1 MIYINKDETNKVV
14 LTLSENSSLSS
25 PYYLFKFVNE
35 FNSSP
40 KPIYYTTPDLSINP
54 GRYNLFNIVES
65 ASGSTTGGT
74 NVALNLVPGQYN
86 YTVYESSAS
95 TLSYSATT
103 GVIIEY
109 GRMVVDGGPSSDDE
123 VEPTQNKTNS
133 IYD

>member
-40 KPIYYTTPDLSINP
+40 QPIYFTTPDLSINP
-54 GRYNLFNIVES
+54 NRYNLFTLIE
-65 ASGSTTGGT
+65 ASTGSTTGGT
-74 NVALNLVPGQYN
+74 SVALNLVPGQYN
-86 YTVYESSAS
+86 YTVYESTAS

-109 GRMVVDGGPSSDDE
+109 GRMVVDGSSSSNDE

-133 IYD
+133 IYN